1 VECFSTVRA
10 GDRARALSAPA
21 PAPCSELEPV
31 EETMQS
37 VRRVVGRGRR
47 VVIFAA
53 VLLAI
58 LGFAGCS
65 DDGPTLPGPIPAAE
79 KDGVLYDVA
88 GKAGESG
95 YLGDGGP
102 ATECLLYWPIDMT
115 MLPTGE
121 LIVVDW
127 NNHCLRKI
135 ATDGTIRRYIGSAH
149 LGDDREGPMDMIDFN
164 HCSDV
169 KVGPDGDFYVAAFH
183 NWAIRKVDPR
193 TGMATTPIGTSRGFE
208 GDGGPASVAKFDL
221 PGSIV
226 FDPAG
231 NLYITDQGNMRI
243 RRVDTQ
249 GIVTTFAGS
258 TNGYADGVGEAAMF
272 DFYGGTTTG
281 TGPRSGCVEIS
292 RDGSTIYV
300 ADTGSHRI
308 RKIDVAT
315 RMVTT
320 IAGTGEAGYSGDG
333 GPALAARLSEP
344 SDVAVSAA
352 GDIYFSDRSNY
363 VIRRIDTSGII
374 STVVGI
380 GTAGVSPNATLA
392 TSAKLNYPLGVTFDD
407 ATNTL
412 YIADMYNHQIK
423 RVKNPKPTPVE
434 EEIGLLYDVAGQ
446 SDGPGRGR
454 DEVPGV
460 ESRLY
465 WPQDLTMDALGVL
478 FIADWNN
485 HVIRGV
491 RPNGTIFHAMGSGNH
506 GDDSNGPILAVNL
519 NHPDGVAIGPD
530 GNIYVCSW
538 HNWKIKKWT
547 VATGIVSSPVGTDN
561 GFAGDGGPATEARI
575 SLPSSVVWDPAGN
588 MYISDQ
594 GNQRI
599 RWVDADG
606 LIWTFAGGAAGYQDG
621 IGEAAQFSFPAGT
634 DAYPGGRIDISADG
648 LFLYVAD
655 TRNNRIRRI
664 EIATREVTTFG
675 GTGEAGYAGDGGPV
689 SQAQFNAPTDVE
701 CAENGDIYVADSNNH
716 VVRKIAADGTV
727 TTVAGTGVAGFSPN
741 AMPARQAQL
750 DLPSC
755 VYFDERAQTLYISDT
770 FNSQVKRVKVRASS

>member
-1 VECFSTVRA
+1 M
-10 GDRARALSAPA
+10 
-21 PAPCSELEPV
+21 
-31 EETMQS
+31 TMES
-37 VRRVVGRGRR
+37 VRRVAGRGRGA
-47 VVIFAA
+47 VLFAA
-53 VLLAI
+53 SLLTI

-65 DDGPTLPGPIPAAE
+65 GDGPTVPGPLPVIE
-79 KDGVLYDVA
+79 QDGVLYDVA

-102 ATECLLYWPIDMT
+102 ATDCLLYWPIDMT
-115 MLPTGE
+115 MLASGE
-121 LIVVDW
+121 LVVVDW

-135 ATDGTIRRYIGSAH
+135 DAGGTIRRFIGSAH

-169 KVGPDGDFYVAAFH
+169 KVGPDGNYYVAAFH
-183 NWAIRKVDPR
+183 NWAIRKVDPV
-193 TGMATTPIGTSRGFE
+193 TGLATTPIGTSRGFE

-221 PGSIV
+221 PSSIV
-226 FDPAG
+226 FDRAG

-243 RRVDTQ
+243 RRVDPQ
-249 GIVTTFAGS
+249 GIITTFAGS
-258 TNGYADGVGEAAMF
+258 TNGYADGMGEAAMF

-292 RDGSTIYV
+292 PDGASIYV

-308 RKIDVAT
+308 RKIDIAT

-333 GPALAARLSEP
+333 GPALEARLDEP
-344 SDVAVSAA
+344 GDVAASAA
-352 GDIYFSDRSNY
+352 GDLYFSDRSNH
-363 VIRRIDTSGII
+363 VIRRIDAFGVI
-374 STVVGI
+374 STVVGT
-380 GTAGVSPNATLA
+380 GTAGVSPNATA
-392 TSAKLNYPLGVTFDD
+392 ARGAQLNYPLGVTFDD

-423 RVKNPKPTPVE
+423 RVKNPAPAPPE
-434 EEIGLLYDVAGQ
+434 EEVGSLYDVAGRA
-446 SDGPGRGR
+446 GEPGRGR

-465 WPQDLTMDALGVL
+465 WPQDLAMDADGVL

-491 RPNGTIFHAMGSGNH
+491 RPGGTIFHAMGSGNH
-506 GDDSNGPILAVNL
+506 GDDSNGPVLSVNL
-519 NHPDGVAIGPD
+519 NHPDGVAVGPD
-530 GNIYVCSW
+530 GNVYVCSW
-538 HNWKIKKWT
+538 HNWKIKAWD
-547 VATGIVSSPVGTDN
+547 VNTGMVSSPVGTDN

-599 RWVDADG
+599 RMVDADN
-606 LIWTFAGGAAGYQDG
+606 LIWTFAGGETGYQDG
-621 IGEAAQFSFPAGT
+621 IGEAARFNSPTGT

-664 EIATREVTTFG
+664 EIATREVTTLG
-675 GTGEAGYAGDGGPV
+675 GTGEAGYSGDDGPV
-689 SQAQFNAPTDVE
+689 VAAQFNAPTDVE
-701 CAENGDIYVADSNNH
+701 CTESGDIYVADSNNH
-716 VVRKIAADGTV
+716 VIRMIAANGTV
-727 TTVAGTGVAGFSPN
+727 TTVAGTGVPGFSPSGT
-741 AMPARQAQL
+741 PAREARL
-750 DLPSC
+750 DTPSC